1 MHENLSVLQR
11 HPRRI
16 SISLSH
22 AVHEA
27 LLSRSDNEGRSV
39 SNLCAYLLEHALE
52 AERPGEVAAVDP
64 PRRSDAPGI
73 IRQVATRSR

>member
-1 MHENLSVLQR
+1 MLQR

-52 AERPGEVAAVDP
+52 AERHG
-64 PRRSDAPGI
+64 
-73 IRQVATRSR
+73 

>member
-1 MHENLSVLQR
+1 LSVLQR

-22 AVHEA
+22 ALHEA

-52 AERPGEVAAVDP
+52 AERRGEVAALGSPSRSDP
-64 PRRSDAPGI
+64 PGI
-73 IRQVATRSR
+73 TR

>member
-1 MHENLSVLQR
+1 MNESLSVLQR

-27 LLSRSDNEGRSV
+27 LLRRSDNEGRSV

-52 AERPGEVAAVDP
+52 AERHGEVAALGS

-73 IRQVATRSR
+73 TR

>member
-1 MHENLSVLQR
+1 MNESLHVLQR

-22 AVHEA
+22 AVYEA
-27 LLSRSDNEGRSV
+27 LLSRSANEGRSV

-52 AERPGEVAAVDP
+52 AERHGEVAAVDP
-64 PRRSDAPGI
+64 PRRSDAP
-73 IRQVATRSR
+73 RLTR

>member
-1 MHENLSVLQR
+1 MNESLSVLQR

-22 AVHEA
+22 ALHEA

-52 AERPGEVAAVDP
+52 AERRGELAVVGP

-73 IRQVATRSR
+73 TR

>member
-1 MHENLSVLQR
+1 VLQR

-52 AERPGEVAAVDP
+52 AERHGEVADVGSP
-64 PRRSDAPGI
+64 GRSDAPGI
-73 IRQVATRSR
+73 TRQVATRSC

>member
-1 MHENLSVLQR
+1 LHENLSVLQR

-39 SNLCAYLLEHALE
+39 SNLCAYLLEYSLE
-52 AERPGEVAAVDP
+52 AERPGEVAAVGP

-73 IRQVATRSR
+73 IRQVATRIR